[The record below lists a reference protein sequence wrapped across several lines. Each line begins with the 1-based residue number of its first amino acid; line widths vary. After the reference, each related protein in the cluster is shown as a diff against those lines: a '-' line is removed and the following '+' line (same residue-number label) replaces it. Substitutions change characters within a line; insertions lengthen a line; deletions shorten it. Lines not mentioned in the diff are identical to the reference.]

1 MIKLFNFKN
10 YFRSSRLLTLMFTT
24 MHEVTADTTPPAMS
38 VEVTTDKPAYTPG
51 EEVTVQVHLKNF
63 SPNDH
68 GYSYLNFIVQYDSN
82 IFDNTEYLH
91 HSCYKEDCYTAGNE
105 VDNSFEFNFISP
117 VDGSIYFGKN
127 TSMRGID
134 IQVEANNTHAL
145 IPAVDQTLVTFKL
158 RIKEDTLAST
168 SLISLANEFTRIRTS
183 ISNSSVYLYSPD
195 VTSISSEPTSILPS
209 ITVSTYSQYI
219 PNNPLA

>member
-1 MIKLFNFKN
+1 MIKLSNFKKN
-10 YFRSSRLLTLMFTT
+10 FRSSRLLTLMFST

-38 VEVTTDKPAYTPG
+38 VMVTTDKAAYTPG
-51 EEVTVQVHLKNF
+51 EEVTVQVHLKDF
-63 SPNDH
+63 SANDR

-82 IFDNTEYLH
+82 VFDNTEYLH
-91 HSCYKEDCYTAGNE
+91 QSYYKEDCYTAGNE
-105 VDNSFEFNFISP
+105 VDNLFKFNFISP

-134 IQVEANNTHAL
+134 IQVEANNKQTF

-168 SLISLANEFTRIRTS
+168 SMISLANEFTRIRTS

-195 VTSISSEPTSILPS
+195 VTSISSEPTNIIPS
-209 ITVSTYSQYI
+209 ITVSTYSQYL
-219 PNNPLA
+219 PNTPTA